1 MSLED
6 TAVVRFSNRGEQINS
21 ANKNCKIKSFSEN
34 FSFLF
39 ASFLHQSYIFLERM
53 GETELSHDNFINS
66 QLGLS
71 KSLRSKDFEVEF

>member
-21 ANKNCKIKSFSEN
+21 ANKNCKIKPFSEN

-39 ASFLHQSYIFLERM
+39 ASFIHQSYIFLESM
-53 GETELSHDNFINS
+53 GETKLSHDNFY
-66 QLGLS
+66 
-71 KSLRSKDFEVEF
+71 KFSLRPFEVIKVKRF